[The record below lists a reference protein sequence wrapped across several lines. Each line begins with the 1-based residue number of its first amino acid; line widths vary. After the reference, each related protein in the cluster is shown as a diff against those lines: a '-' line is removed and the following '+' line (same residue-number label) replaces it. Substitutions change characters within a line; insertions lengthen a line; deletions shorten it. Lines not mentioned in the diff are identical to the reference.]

1 MDFLSPW
8 EQSAM
13 AALTHHCISLSFSL
27 AGRVPAAL
35 AREVA
40 PNHVGM
46 GGGYTPSRADL
57 GGRAAPSRAGQGSS
71 PEELA
76 GGGGLARGARRRRG
90 CSPQE
95 LAKMAVCYEKLK
107 TMAKE
112 SFPAHSL
119 Y

>member
-46 GGGYTPSRADL
+46 GDGYTPSRANL
-57 GGRAAPSRAGQGSS
+57 GGRTAPAA
-71 PEELA
+71 
-76 GGGGLARGARRRRG
+76 LARGARQRRG
-90 CSPQE
+90 CSPLE
-95 LAKMAVCYEKLK
+95 LARG
-107 TMAKE
+107 
-112 SFPAHSL
+112 
-119 Y
+119 